1 MEVVSLTKS
10 IMLLDRMA
18 SVRIVIPFPV
28 LTLTTEHCQVFFS
41 AVIYL
46 LLTFRL
52 CPSNKIK
59 ARTGTV
65 LPTSQNDRPISPL
78 WRWISPFKH
87 KLKSHFS
94 SYAMSHLKSGHE
106 RQQPWI
112 THEKVRE
119 DCFSARFWAFT
130 FHSSC
135 AGGVPVWVLWWV
147 LVSVFWSV
155 RGTPNY
161 ISVLG

>member
-18 SVRIVIPFPV
+18 SVRSFSCSH
-28 LTLTTEHCQVFFS
+28 LDYRTLPGLFS